1 MIWYMCKYTPLEL
14 FAGFS
19 APTERL
25 PEETD
30 DFERA
35 DSLGHPNLCGYGKAL
50 LEAALGPEVR
60 ELVLVN
66 CCDVARRMYDILE
79 KNGSLDFLYLLD
91 LPHRGGPEEKK
102 LFQAS
107 LRRLKESYEAYSGRG
122 FDVQKAWAALP
133 EKEPEEREEP
143 CVSFAGA
150 HGGERLLDHIRTIL
164 PVRIRN
170 DTCGGRRRLTR
181 PADPPKGEDEFFE
194 RYAALLLDQ
203 YPCMRMEDVGLRKT
217 QDPSVRGIIYHTMK
231 FCDYYSFEYA
241 AQKDRAEVPLL
252 KIETDGTRQS
262 EGQLATRIQAF
273 GETGLGLVSE
283 EKNIP
288 QNGGGYTAG
297 IDSGSASTDA
307 VILGPDGTIVG
318 WSVTPTGAGA
328 ARGAEKAFQEALD
341 RAGVSREKIAGIVST
356 GYGRENIGLGDETVT
371 EITCHAKGAWFLCPG
386 VRTVID
392 IGGQDS
398 KVICLDSRGNVENF
412 VMNDKC
418 AAGTGR
424 FLEMMAR
431 TMELSLEELSRRG
444 LEWKEDINISS
455 MCTVFAES
463 EVVSLIARNT
473 AVPDII
479 HGLNK
484 AVAAKTAALAR
495 RLKARGPYMMTG
507 GVARNAG
514 VVRELEK
521 RLGEKIYISEYAQ
534 LCGAVGAART
544 AFEKLRK

>member
-1 MIWYMCKYTPLEL
+1 MNFDAFCDRTRSGPLRAWPDALVLNSFNGSSENRIRRALGMCREQEIDGVVYFCHWGCKQTLGAAGNARAMLEAAGYPVL
-14 FAGFS
+14 ILDGDGCHRNNSETDRWLPGFRLLLRCWRRKKHDLVHVQIYAAGTVRGGFS

-79 KNGSLDFLYLLD
+79 EKRFSGFLYLLD

-170 DTCGGRRRLTR
+170 DTCSGRRRLTR

-217 QDPSVRGIIYHTMK
+217 QDPSVRGIIYHT
-231 FCDYYSFEYA
+231 
-241 AQKDRAEVPLL
+241 
-252 KIETDGTRQS
+252 
-262 EGQLATRIQAF
+262 
-273 GETGLGLVSE
+273 
-283 EKNIP
+283 
-288 QNGGGYTAG
+288 
-297 IDSGSASTDA
+297 
-307 VILGPDGTIVG
+307 
-318 WSVTPTGAGA
+318 
-328 ARGAEKAFQEALD
+328 
-341 RAGVSREKIAGIVST
+341 
-356 GYGRENIGLGDETVT
+356 
-371 EITCHAKGAWFLCPG
+371 
-386 VRTVID
+386 
-392 IGGQDS
+392 
-398 KVICLDSRGNVENF
+398 
-412 VMNDKC
+412 
-418 AAGTGR
+418 
-424 FLEMMAR
+424 
-431 TMELSLEELSRRG
+431 
-444 LEWKEDINISS
+444 
-455 MCTVFAES
+455 
-463 EVVSLIARNT
+463 
-473 AVPDII
+473 
-479 HGLNK
+479 
-484 AVAAKTAALAR
+484 
-495 RLKARGPYMMTG
+495 
-507 GVARNAG
+507 
-514 VVRELEK
+514 
-521 RLGEKIYISEYAQ
+521 
-534 LCGAVGAART
+534 
-544 AFEKLRK
+544 